1 MRMKQDSKPD
11 RTFHFTHE
19 YWSSPRLLDCVTL
32 YQIGDIGCDK
42 GYVVGK
48 HVQTCYEI
56 SYVVSG
62 RGWFSADGRRYPV
75 EAGDVFVS
83 LPRQVHG
90 GRADSADPFRYFY
103 LGFRFGGRS
112 CGDGAL
118 ACVGKLLANA
128 QSPVVHGGF
137 GIRSPFQQVLTEM
150 SSEGSYSDM
159 MIGSYLLQIIV
170 KVCRSIGSCRREDRD
185 APLQE
190 GNQGIV
196 RRTAAYLDD
205 NILNISDLTQVSGA
219 LGYSYSY
226 LSHVFSKETGLTLQ
240 SYYARKRI
248 EKATELLRSGGLNVT
263 CVADKLQYQSIHSFS
278 KAFKKMMGY
287 SPAQYQKQHML

>member
-1 MRMKQDSKPD
+1 MRQDSKLD
-11 RTFHFTHE
+11 RAFHFTHE
-19 YWSSPRLLDCVTL
+19 YWNSPRMLDCVTL
-32 YQIGDIGCDK
+32 YQIGDISCDR

-62 RGWFSADGRRYPV
+62 CGWFSVDGRRYPV
-75 EAGDVFVS
+75 KAGDVFIS

-90 GRADSADPFRYFY
+90 GRADSANPFRYFY
-103 LGFRFGGRS
+103 TGFRFGGQFSR
-112 CGDGAL
+112 DGAL
-118 ACVGKLLANA
+118 GCIGKLLSDAR
-128 QSPVVHGGF
+128 SPVVHDRF
-137 GIRSPFQQVLTEM
+137 GIRGPFQQVLNEM
-150 SSEGSYSDM
+150 SSEGTYSDM

-170 KVCRSIGSCRREDRD
+170 KVCRNISPSCCREDLD
-185 APLQE
+185 VPLPD
-190 GNQGIV
+190 GNRGIV
-196 RRTAAYLDD
+196 RRTVAYLDD
-205 NILNISDLTQVSGA
+205 NILNISDLTQVSSA

-226 LSHVFSKETGLTLQ
+226 LSHVFSKEAGFTLQ
-240 SYYARKRI
+240 SYYARRRI